1 MSDKQNYDEGL
12 YKLIDTIHAE
22 TGKRRRNVIKML
34 MHKGAARKSA
44 ARFRVKR

>member
-1 MSDKQNYDEGL
+1 MSDKPTNYDDL
-12 YKLIDTIHAE
+12 AKLIDTIHAE